1 MCFLITLSKFFVKV
15 TPFPFFPMFT
25 TEIRPNRKWSDID
38 LKGIWR
44 YRDLFRMYVRRDI
57 VTQYKQTILGP
68 LWYVIQPLF
77 TTIMY
82 MFVFGGL
89 AGISTDGAP
98 QPLFYMAGIVLWGYF
113 NQCFTVSSDVFGT
126 NASVFGKVYF
136 PRLVVPLS
144 GVTSALLKMLIQ
156 LGMFIII
163 YIYYALTLP
172 KGILQV
178 NLSALLFPVLIFML
192 AMHGMSWGLIVSSMT
207 TKYRDM
213 KFFIQFAIQLFMY
226 ATPVIYPLS
235 AAPEK
240 YRDIIALNPLTP
252 IFETFKYATLGC
264 GSLDWGGLLYSAL
277 FMLLTLAFSVVV
289 FSRTERNFMD
299 TV

>member
-1 MCFLITLSKFFVKV
+1 
-15 TPFPFFPMFT
+15 MFT
-25 TEIRPNRKWSDID
+25 TEIKPNRKWSDID

-44 YRDLFRMYVRRDI
+44 YRDLYKMYVRRDI

-68 LWYVIQPLF
+68 MWYVIQPLF

-113 NQCFTVSSDVFGT
+113 NECFNVSSDVFGV
-126 NASVFGKVYF
+126 NANVFGKVYF

-156 LGMFIII
+156 LSIFVVI
-163 YIYYALTLP
+163 YIYYAVTLP
-172 KGILQV
+172 SGTLCV
-178 NLSALLFPVLIFML
+178 NAAVLLFPVLIFML
-192 AMHGMSWGLIVSSMT
+192 AMHGMSWGLIISSMT

-213 KFFIQFAIQLFMY
+213 KFLVQFGMQLFMY
-226 ATPVIYPLS
+226 ASPVIYPLS

-240 YRDIIALNPLTP
+240 YRDIIAMNPLTP
-252 IFETFKYATLGC
+252 ILEAFKYATLGC
-264 GSLDWGGLLYSAL
+264 GSLDWGGLFYSAC
-277 FMLLTLAFSVVV
+277 FMCVTMFFAVVV

>member
-1 MCFLITLSKFFVKV
+1 MQQHVITPRRGLL
-15 TPFPFFPMFT
+15 
-25 TEIRPNRKWSDID
+25 DID
-38 LKGIWR
+38 IKGLWR
-44 YRDLFRMYVRRDI
+44 YRDLYVMYIKRDI
-57 VTQYKQTILGP
+57 VTKYKQTILGP

-98 QPLFYMAGIVLWGYF
+98 QPLFYMAGILLWNYF
-113 NQCFTVSSDVFGT
+113 SETFTLCSDIFAA
-126 NASVFGKVYF
+126 NANVFGKVYF

-144 GVTSALLKMLIQ
+144 GATSNLLKMFIQ
-156 LGMFIII
+156 LLMFIVI
-163 YIYYALTLP
+163 YAYYCCTLP
-172 KGILQV
+172 VGTLNI
-178 NLSALLFPVLIFML
+178 NWSILLFPFLILLL
-192 AMHGMSWGLIVSSMT
+192 AFHSISWGLLFTSLS
-207 TKYRDM
+207 TKYRDL
-213 KFFIQFAIQLFMY
+213 KFLIQFGIQLFMY

-252 IFETFKYATLGC
+252 IFEAFKYSTLSC
-264 GSLDWGGLLYSAL
+264 GSLDWGGLLYSTV
-277 FMLLTLAFSVVV
+277 FMLVTLFFSVVI

>member
-1 MCFLITLSKFFVKV
+1 MQITGIK
-15 TPFPFFPMFT
+15 PH
-25 TEIRPNRKWSDID
+25 RKWCDID

-44 YRDLFRMYVRRDI
+44 YRDLYYMYVRRDI

-68 LWYVIQPLF
+68 LWYIIQPLF

-113 NQCFTVSSDVFGT
+113 NECFTVSSDVFGV
-126 NASVFGKVYF
+126 NANVFGKVYF
-136 PRLVVPLS
+136 PRLIVPLS
-144 GVTSALLKMLIQ
+144 GVTSGLLKMLIQ
-156 LGMFIII
+156 LCIFIVI
-163 YIYYALTLP
+163 YLYYVLTLP
-172 KGILQV
+172 AGTLQI
-178 NLSALLFPVLIFML
+178 NASLLLFPVLIFML
-192 AMHGMSWGLIVSSMT
+192 AMHGMSWGLIISSMT

-213 KFFIQFAIQLFMY
+213 KFLVQFGIQLFMY

-252 IFETFKYATLGC
+252 IFEAFKYGCLGC
-264 GSLDWGGLLYSAL
+264 GSLDWSGLLYSSL
-277 FMLLTLAFSVVV
+277 FMLVTLFLAVII

>member
-1 MCFLITLSKFFVKV
+1 
-15 TPFPFFPMFT
+15 
-25 TEIRPNRKWSDID
+25 
-38 LKGIWR
+38 
-44 YRDLFRMYVRRDI
+44 MYIRRDI

-113 NQCFTVSSDVFGT
+113 SQCFTVSSDVFGT
-126 NASVFGKVYF
+126 NANVFGKVYF

-144 GVTSALLKMLIQ
+144 GITSNLLKMLIQ
-156 LGMFIII
+156 LGIFIII
-163 YIYYALTLP
+163 YIYYLMTLP
-172 KGILQV
+172 AGTLHV
-178 NLSALLFPVLIFML
+178 NNTLFLFPVLIL
-192 AMHGMSWGLIVSSMT
+192 LIAMHGMSWGLIISSMT

-213 KFFIQFAIQLFMY
+213 KFLVQFGIQLFMY

-252 IFETFKYATLGC
+252 IFEAFKYGCLGC
-264 GSLDWGGLLYSAL
+264 GSLDWGGLLYSTIFMCITL
-277 FMLLTLAFSVVV
+277 FLSVII

>member
-1 MCFLITLSKFFVKV
+1 MYA
-15 TPFPFFPMFT
+15 
-25 TEIRPNRKWSDID
+25 TEIKPHRKLLDID
-38 LKGIWR
+38 IKGIWR
-44 YRDLFRMYVRRDI
+44 YRDLYYMYVRRDI

-68 LWYVIQPLF
+68 LWYIIQPLF

-113 NQCFTVSSDVFGT
+113 TQCFTTSSDVFGA
-126 NASVFGKVYF
+126 NANVFGKVYF

-144 GVTSALLKMLIQ
+144 GITSGLLKMFIQ
-156 LGMFIII
+156 LGIFVAI
-163 YIYYALTLP
+163 YIYYVLTLP
-172 KGILQV
+172 AGT
-178 NLSALLFPVLIFML
+178 LSINVSVCLFPVLIFMI

-213 KFFIQFAIQLFMY
+213 KFFVQFAIQLFMY
-226 ATPVIYPLS
+226 ATPVIYPLT
-235 AAPEK
+235 AASK
-240 YRDIIALNPLTP
+240 YRNIIALNPLTP
-252 IFETFKYATLGC
+252 IFEAFKYGCLGHG
-264 GSLDWGGLLYSAL
+264 GSLEWGGLLYSAIFMCITL
-277 FMLLTLAFSVVV
+277 FISVVI